1 MTDINI
7 ATSALVVNDPSVIE
21 TKSGVPFVTFRVVVQ
36 QRRFDR
42 VNQLWMDGD
51 STFFAVSCW
60 RNLALNVV
68 QSVRKG
74 DPVMIQGKLRVR
86 DWKTDEK
93 SGTSVEIEA
102 SHIGPDLNRGTAEF
116 RRSLKHDDEDIAKLD
131 DEDVPTLERK
141 SVKK

>member
-42 VNQLWMDGD
+42 VNQLWMDGE

-74 DPVMIQGKLRVR
+74 DPVVIQGKLRVR

-131 DEDVPTLERK
+131 DEEVPTLERK

>member
-7 ATSALVVNDPSVIE
+7 ATTALVVSEPNVIE

-60 RNLALNVV
+60 RNLALNIV

-74 DPVMIQGKLRVR
+74 DPVLIQGKLRVR
-86 DWKTDEK
+86 DWKTEEK

-116 RRSLKHDDEDIAKLD
+116 RRSLKHDDDEIAKLD
-131 DEDVPTLERK
+131 DEEVVILERK

>member
-7 ATSALVVNDPSVIE
+7 ATAALVVSDPSVIE

-74 DPVMIQGKLRVR
+74 DPVVIQGKLRVR

-116 RRSLKHDDEDIAKLD
+116 RRSLKHDDDEIAKQD
-131 DEDVPTLERK
+131 DEEVGILERK

>member
-7 ATSALVVNDPSVIE
+7 ATAALVVSEPNVIE

-60 RNLALNVV
+60 RNLALNIV

-74 DPVMIQGKLRVR
+74 DPVLIQGKLRVR
-86 DWKTDEK
+86 DWKTEEK

-116 RRSLKHDDEDIAKLD
+116 RRSLKHDDDEIAKLD
-131 DEDVPTLERK
+131 DEEVVILERK